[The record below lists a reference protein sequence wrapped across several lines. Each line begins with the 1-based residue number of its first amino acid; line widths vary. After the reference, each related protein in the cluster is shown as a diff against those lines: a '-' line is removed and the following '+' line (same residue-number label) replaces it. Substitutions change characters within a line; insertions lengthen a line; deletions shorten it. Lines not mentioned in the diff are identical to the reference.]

1 MASASTNTSTAEQF
15 ACTHGGPGEVEES
28 KKTVFVESCGS
39 TIDKIHKALLFR
51 APRHEIVAAELIAV
65 EEMISGSDAIRSM
78 VDESLMRLY
87 FGRAASDL
95 LKAKV
100 EESRANARVG
110 LYTAMY
116 LQRGNFEFL
125 IDASFRTAIG
135 QIETDSGL
143 AKFLN
148 VQTKCGCL
156 ERALPSLKAGS

>member
-1 MASASTNTSTAEQF
+1 MASASNAAEQYE
-15 ACTHGGPGEVEES
+15 CTHGGPGEVEAS
-28 KKTVFVESCGS
+28 KKAVFVESCGS

-51 APRHEIVAAELIAV
+51 APRHEVVAAELIAV

-95 LKAKV
+95 LRAKV
-100 EESRANARVG
+100 EESRVNSRVG
-110 LYTAMY
+110 LYIAMY
-116 LQRGNFEFL
+116 LQRSNFDFL
-125 IDASFRTAIG
+125 EDANFQTAIG
-135 QIETDSGL
+135 QIETDGGL

-156 ERALPSLKAGS
+156 EQALPSLKAGG